1 MPERYLA
8 AQGTCLERAGRV
20 HLERDASGQ
29 VWVGG
34 AVVSCI
40 DGQVTL

>member
-1 MPERYLA
+1 MPKRYLA
-8 AQGTCLERAGRV
+8 AQGAALGRAGRV
-20 HLERDASGQ
+20 YLERDEMGQ

-34 AVVSCI
+34 DAVTYI